1 MELADAAMFVL
12 WVVVMASVLSLVIL
26 LISGKLF

>member
-12 WVVVMASVLSLVIL
+12 WVVVMASVLSLVLL